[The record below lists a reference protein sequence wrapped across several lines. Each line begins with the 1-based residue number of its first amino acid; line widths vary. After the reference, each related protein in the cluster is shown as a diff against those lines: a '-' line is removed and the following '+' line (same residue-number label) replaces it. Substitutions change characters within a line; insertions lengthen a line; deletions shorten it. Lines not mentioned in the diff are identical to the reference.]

1 MNGNLY
7 LMRMGKQNLACI
19 LEQSA
24 VGGDYRN
31 ETFLTGRCNEMG
43 KQGMQKGFAHQMEI
57 EKLDM
62 PFQPVCQHI
71 EFVLRKRLLYTF
83 CLWTELAVQV
93 ADIGNFKVTS

>member
-1 MNGNLY
+1 MW
-7 LMRMGKQNLACI
+7 MGKQNLTCI

-31 ETFLTGRCNEMG
+31 ETFLTCRCNEMG

-62 PFQPVCQHI
+62 PFQPVCQQVK
-71 EFVLRKRLLYTF
+71 FVLRKRPLRAF
-83 CLWTELAVQV
+83 CLWTELAAQV